1 MIFDAAMKN
10 GRHTQ
15 PRHLLLADRL
25 QLLPGDVQS
34 LLLLPIV
41 DRAQFAGMSQ
51 GQCSVQQLTAIVV
64 GSLMC
69 AIGFFYCSDEN
80 LFFLYVD
87 LWYKHI
93 FVLVLNLII
102 YTAKLILVELKKII
116 MV

>member
-25 QLLPGDVQS
+25 QLLPRDVQS

-69 AIGFFYCSDEN
+69 AIGFFFAQMKTCFSYM
-80 LFFLYVD
+80 
-87 LWYKHI
+87 WIYKQI

-102 YTAKLILVELKKII
+102 YTAKLLLVELKKII